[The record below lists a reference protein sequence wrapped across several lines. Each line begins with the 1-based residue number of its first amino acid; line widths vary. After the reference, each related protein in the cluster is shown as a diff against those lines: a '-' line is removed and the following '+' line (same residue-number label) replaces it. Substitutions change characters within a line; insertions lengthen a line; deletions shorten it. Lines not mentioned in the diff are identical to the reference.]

1 MSGDRSGFM
10 FEPLKSVPLNQEIN
24 EQKNVPKLQENCV
37 PGMDSKEAGYWC
49 KCMNC
54 QTMPTYRENVCCRS
68 VQALKEK
75 LKDESCIS
83 KTASFEKMCLD
94 VEVLEMLLSAINDLA
109 AEELPRQLRNR

>member
-54 QTMPTYRENVCCRS
+54 QTMPTYRCRCRWPIT
-68 VQALKEK
+68 EK
-75 LKDESCIS
+75 HILINECITLPEGWFFIL
-83 KTASFEKMCLD
+83 TA
-94 VEVLEMLLSAINDLA
+94 I
-109 AEELPRQLRNR
+109 

>member
-1 MSGDRSGFM
+1 MNRKIYPSCERIVC
-10 FEPLKSVPLNQEIN
+10 L
-24 EQKNVPKLQENCV
+24 
-37 PGMDSKEAGYWC
+37 GMDSKEAGYWC